1 MGSFTGVDVS
11 VQRRNLGK
19 KSAIS
24 RVYTAAAVCMHV
36 HVCVYAHARA
46 RVCVC
51 TCTCVCVCVVDLVFE
66 ISAIVEKMTC
76 YDGV

>member
-24 RVYTAAAVCMHV
+24 RVYTAAAVCMHMHV
-36 HVCVYAHARA
+36 HM
-46 RVCVC
+46 
-51 TCTCVCVCVVDLVFE
+51 CVCVVDLVFE

>member
-36 HVCVYAHARA
+36 HVH
-46 RVCVC
+46 
-51 TCTCVCVCVVDLVFE
+51 VCVCVVDLVFE

>member
-36 HVCVYAHARA
+36 HVCV
-46 RVCVC
+46 
-51 TCTCVCVCVVDLVFE
+51 CVCVVDLVFE

>member
-24 RVYTAAAVCMHV
+24 RVYTAAAAVCMHV
-36 HVCVYAHARA
+36 H
-46 RVCVC
+46 
-51 TCTCVCVCVVDLVFE
+51 VCVCVVDLVFE

>member
-36 HVCVYAHARA
+36 HVCV
-46 RVCVC
+46 
-51 TCTCVCVCVVDLVFE
+51 CVVDLVFE

>member
-24 RVYTAAAVCMHV
+24 RVYTAAAVCV
-36 HVCVYAHARA
+36 H
-46 RVCVC
+46 
-51 TCTCVCVCVVDLVFE
+51 VCVCVVDLVFE